1 MRTIITTLLCVVSI
15 ALWGQQ
21 GTLRGT
27 VRDASGYP
35 LPGATIYITSTS
47 GKGVISSS
55 EGEFSIT
62 GLTVGDTVR
71 VSYVGYITRDIVY
84 RSQESIDIVLEED
97 TSSLNELVVV
107 GYGTQEKKDLTGA
120 ITTVNLETLSSQP
133 ALTATASLQGKV
145 AGLNIISSGAPGSS
159 PQVRI
164 RGTGTLLSGADP
176 LYVVDG
182 VLTSDIRNINTQD
195 IRSVE
200 VLKDA
205 SSAAIYGVR
214 AANGVIIITTSR
226 GESGDMKISY
236 SNYMGFN
243 TIQNRVRMASS
254 ALFMQYTNEALQY
267 SNQMPLFDLSQP
279 IEYDTHWIDEISR
292 TGILQEQNISVSGG
306 GKVARYFASASYYK
320 NDGILQTNSYERMTV
335 RLSNDY
341 TISRSI
347 DAGINIGL
355 STFRSGNAPYAAFTA
370 AYKAAPTIPVKN
382 ADGSYAY
389 FPQASVANPVALL
402 EYRDDTSRGT
412 RIQSSAYIT
421 IKPWIRGLSFK
432 SEIAVDWFSENVTLY
447 EPQYYVSSMQSRSVS
462 LLSLSRYRYVNW
474 VWNNYFN
481 YEKEWRK
488 NRMNVMIGMSS
499 EQQTS
504 SSLAASRQNVPPQE
518 NYWTL
523 DMGDIST
530 ATNSS
535 SHSKMNRTSYIARFF
550 YSWDDRYLLTLTGR
564 LDGSSR
570 FPKDNRWA
578 MFPSVGLAWRL
589 SQEPFMRGSNTIS
602 DFKLRASWGM
612 LGNDNIGSDAFLYTI
627 ATGLNYVQGSDQY
640 IVPGATVTDVKDPDL
655 HWEKTSEW
663 DIGLDF
669 GFFSQRLW
677 GSIDYYIKK
686 TSDALI
692 YAPVDAV
699 FGDPD
704 GAYLTN
710 KADIRNRGVEFTIG
724 YKGQGRGTFTYDVSY
739 NLTYN
744 DNQITAIEGGLPI
757 VSGALGNGQMTTR
770 TQQGLPVG
778 AFWVYE
784 TDGIFRTQE
793 ELDDWISAGK
803 PVREGT
809 RVGDLRY
816 VDRKADGV
824 LNDEDRYCPGAYV
837 APWSMG
843 LNMSMEC
850 GSWDF
855 AVELYGVFGNKI
867 FNGNMAQR
875 YGNENIQ
882 YSLRNRWR
890 VGHTDTSIPRASN
903 VVPLASDFYITDGK
917 YLKVN
922 TATVGFTLPES
933 ITSRI
938 HIKRMRIY
946 LSALN
951 PLVLKAYTGYSAQ
964 LPAGTLNS
972 GVDVDSYPQ
981 VSSYILG
988 MNINF

>member
-1 MRTIITTLLCVVSI
+1 
-15 ALWGQQ
+15 
-21 GTLRGT
+21 
-27 VRDASGYP
+27 
-35 LPGATIYITSTS
+35 
-47 GKGVISSS
+47 
-55 EGEFSIT
+55 
-62 GLTVGDTVR
+62 
-71 VSYVGYITRDIVY
+71 
-84 RSQESIDIVLEED
+84 
-97 TSSLNELVVV
+97 
-107 GYGTQEKKDLTGA
+107 
-120 ITTVNLETLSSQP
+120 
-133 ALTATASLQGKV
+133 
-145 AGLNIISSGAPGSS
+145 
-159 PQVRI
+159 
-164 RGTGTLLSGADP
+164 
-176 LYVVDG
+176 
-182 VLTSDIRNINTQD
+182 
-195 IRSVE
+195 
-200 VLKDA
+200 
-205 SSAAIYGVR
+205 
-214 AANGVIIITTSR
+214 
-226 GESGDMKISY
+226 
-236 SNYMGFN
+236 
-243 TIQNRVRMASS
+243 
-254 ALFMQYTNEALQY
+254 
-267 SNQMPLFDLSQP
+267 
-279 IEYDTHWIDEISR
+279 
-292 TGILQEQNISVSGG
+292 
-306 GKVARYFASASYYK
+306 
-320 NDGILQTNSYERMTV
+320 
-335 RLSNDY
+335 
-341 TISRSI
+341 
-347 DAGINIGL
+347 
-355 STFRSGNAPYAAFTA
+355 
-370 AYKAAPTIPVKN
+370 
-382 ADGSYAY
+382 
-389 FPQASVANPVALL
+389 
-402 EYRDDTSRGT
+402 
-412 RIQSSAYIT
+412 
-421 IKPWIRGLSFK
+421 
-432 SEIAVDWFSENVTLY
+432 
-447 EPQYYVSSMQSRSVS
+447 
-462 LLSLSRYRYVNW
+462 
-474 VWNNYFN
+474 
-481 YEKEWRK
+481 
-488 NRMNVMIGMSS
+488 
-499 EQQTS
+499 
-504 SSLAASRQNVPPQE
+504 
-518 NYWTL
+518 
-523 DMGDIST
+523 
-530 ATNSS
+530 
-535 SHSKMNRTSYIARFF
+535 
-550 YSWDDRYLLTLTGR
+550 
-564 LDGSSR
+564 
-570 FPKDNRWA
+570 
-578 MFPSVGLAWRL
+578 
-589 SQEPFMRGSNTIS
+589 
-602 DFKLRASWGM
+602 
-612 LGNDNIGSDAFLYTI
+612 
-627 ATGLNYVQGSDQY
+627 
-640 IVPGATVTDVKDPDL
+640 
-655 HWEKTSEW
+655 
-663 DIGLDF
+663 
-669 GFFSQRLW
+669 
-677 GSIDYYIKK
+677 
-686 TSDALI
+686 
-692 YAPVDAV
+692 
-699 FGDPD
+699 
-704 GAYLTN
+704 
-710 KADIRNRGVEFTIG
+710 VEFTIG

>member
-1 MRTIITTLLCVVSI
+1 MRTIITTFLCVVS
-15 ALWGQQ
+15 L
-21 GTLRGT
+21 TLCNAQSTLEGT
-27 VRDASGYP
+27 VRDESGEP
-35 LPGATIYITSTS
+35 LVGATVYITSTPTR
-47 GKGVISSS
+47 GVVSSPY
-55 EGEFSIT
+55 GTFTIT
-62 GLTVGDTVR
+62 GVEMGDTLR
-71 VSYVGYITRDIVY
+71 VSYVGYFTRDVVY
-84 RSQESIDIVLEED
+84 AGEKSIDVILETD
-97 TSSLNELVVV
+97 TSSLDEIVVV

-120 ITTVNLETLSSQP
+120 ISTVNLETLSSTP

-145 AGLNIISSGAPGSS
+145 AGLNIISSGAPGSA

-195 IRSVE
+195 ILSVE

-226 GESGDMKISY
+226 GQTGEMKISY

-243 TIQNRVRMASS
+243 AIQNRVRMASS
-254 ALFMQYTNEALQY
+254 SLFMQYTNEALQY
-267 SNQMPLFDLSQP
+267 SGQSPIFDLSSP

-306 GKVARYFASASYYK
+306 GKTARYFASASYYK
-320 NDGILQTNSYERMTV
+320 NDGILQTSSYERMTI

-355 STFRSGNAPYAAFTA
+355 STYRSGNAPYAAFTA

-382 ADGSYAY
+382 PDGSYAY
-389 FPQASVANPVALL
+389 FPQSNVANPVALL

-421 IKPWIRGLSFK
+421 IKPWIKGLSYK
-432 SEIAVDWFSENVTLY
+432 SEIAVDWFSENATLY
-447 EPQYYVSSMQSRSVS
+447 EPEYYVSSMQSRSVS
-462 LLSLSRYRYVNW
+462 LLSLSRYKNISW
-474 VWNNYFN
+474 VWNNYFT

-488 NRMNVMIGMSS
+488 NRMSVMIGMSS

-504 SSLAASRQNVPPQE
+504 SFLSASRQNVPPDD

-523 DMGDIST
+523 DLGDIST

-535 SHSKMNRTSYIARFF
+535 SHSKMNRTSYMARLF
-550 YSWDDRYLLTLTGR
+550 YSWDDRYLITLTGR

-570 FPKDNRWA
+570 FPKGNRWA
-578 MFPSVGLAWRL
+578 VFPSVGLAWRL
-589 SQEPFMRGSNTIS
+589 SQEPFMRKSNVIS

-627 ATGLNYVQGSDQY
+627 TSGLNYVQGSDQY
-640 IVPGATVTDVKDPDL
+640 IIPGATVTDVKDPDL
-655 HWEKTSEW
+655 NWEKTSEW
-663 DIGLDF
+663 DFGIDF
-669 GFFSQRLW
+669 GFFSQSLW

-724 YKGQGRGTFTYDVSY
+724 YKATSSRSTYNVSY
-739 NLTYN
+739 NLNYN
-744 DNQITAIEGGLPI
+744 DNQITAIKGGLPI
-757 VSGALGNGQMTTR
+757 VSGYLGNGQVTTR
-770 TQQGLPVG
+770 TQEGLSVG

-793 ELDDWISAGK
+793 ELDAWKAAGK

-809 RVGDLRY
+809 RVGDMRY
-816 VDRKADGV
+816 VDRTGDGI
-824 LNDEDRYCPGAYV
+824 LNDDDRYSPGAYST
-837 APWSMG
+837 PWTMG
-843 LNMSMEC
+843 LNLSIEC
-850 GSWDF
+850 GAWDF
-855 AVELYGVFGNKI
+855 GIELYGVFGNKI

-875 YGNENIQ
+875 FGNENIQ

-890 VGHTDTSIPRASN
+890 DGYTDTSTPRASN

-922 TATVGFTLPES
+922 TATVGFTIPES
-933 ITSRI
+933 ATSRM
-938 HIKRMRIY
+938 HVKRMRIY
-946 LSALN
+946 ISALN
-951 PLVLKAYTGYSAQ
+951 PLVLKAYTGYSPQ

-972 GVDVDSYPQ
+972 GVDIDSYPQ
-981 VSSYILG
+981 VASYILG